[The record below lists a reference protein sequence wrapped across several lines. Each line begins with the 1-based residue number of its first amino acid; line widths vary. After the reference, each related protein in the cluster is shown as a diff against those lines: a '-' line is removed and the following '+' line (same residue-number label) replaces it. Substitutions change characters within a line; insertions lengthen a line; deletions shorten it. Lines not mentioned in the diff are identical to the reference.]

1 MLIIYLKVRYE
12 GYMISLVMLSPGR
25 NIKYMLPEVS
35 DCMRDFSIGIST
47 LYNLNT
53 YFSYYKEWNI
63 GDQRVIIEGNI
74 LLITQL

>member
-53 YFSYYKEWNI
+53 YFSY
-63 GDQRVIIEGNI
+63 
-74 LLITQL
+74 